1 VRHRER
7 AHPRAVLEE
16 PERELVRQPPGER
29 RQGLARHLAGPAE
42 ARHLVEGAGIREV
55 PEAVLREG
63 GELAVEPEALVVA
76 ARFDGA
82 QQPGAHQEE
91 QVEAIHAPS
100 VSRALPGA
108 PASLAGAVAR
118 RPPSRSATPRSP
130 IARTF
135 SPQCGAARSV
145 GELATALG
153 FAHPSVL
160 ALTGRM
166 VERGLLDATGDPR
179 DGRVTLLRLTA
190 RGVKALQQARPV
202 WDASRRGIEGMLAEV
217 GVDVLG
223 ALDALDAALA
233 RRGFAGRTL
242 DELAATR
249 PAAKTRKTEAKRR

>member
-1 VRHRER
+1 MASARKTTR
-7 AHPRAVLEE
+7 
-16 PERELVRQPPGER
+16 PPKASAAPPCE
-29 RQGLARHLAGPAE
+29 HLASLGALALAARMKRISDAMVQE
-42 ARHLVEGAGIREV
+42 ARGLYRQ
-55 PEAVLREG
+55 LD
-63 GELAVEPEALVVA
+63 LDVEPNWYLV
-76 ARFDGA
+76 FLLLEDG
-82 QQPGAHQEE
+82 
-91 QVEAIHAPS
+91 S
-100 VSRALPGA
+100 
-108 PASLAGAVAR
+108 
-118 RPPSRSATPRSP
+118 
-130 IARTF
+130 
-135 SPQCGAARSV
+135 ARSV

>member
-1 VRHRER
+1 MAAARKTTRPPKASAALPREHLSSLG
-7 AHPRAVLEE
+7 A
-16 PERELVRQPPGER
+16 
-29 RQGLARHLAGPAE
+29 LALAARMKRISDAMVQE
-42 ARHLVEGAGIREV
+42 ARGLYRQ
-55 PEAVLREG
+55 LD
-63 GELAVEPEALVVA
+63 LDVEPNWYLV
-76 ARFDGA
+76 FLLLED
-82 QQPGAHQEE
+82 
-91 QVEAIHAPS
+91 
-100 VSRALPGA
+100 
-108 PASLAGAVAR
+108 
-118 RPPSRSATPRSP
+118 
-130 IARTF
+130 
-135 SPQCGAARSV
+135 GAARSV

-233 RRGFAGRTL
+233 RRGFADRTL
-242 DELAATR
+242 DELAATE
-249 PAAKTRKTEAKRR
+249 PAAKTRKTAAKRR